1 MASDEAA
8 KARAPGTAQAD
19 GEAAPDE
26 ALLEFLGT
34 WETDDGDWVD
44 PFSLLGRDGDPA
56 PRREDAQ

>member
-8 KARAPGTAQAD
+8 KAREPEAAQTG

-34 WETDDGDWVD
+34 WETDDGEWVD
-44 PFSLLGRDGDPA
+44 PFSLLGGDGGDT
-56 PRREDAQ
+56 PRGEERR